1 MSEKQMKKMRP
12 AAVKNI
18 AKKVN
23 KIKKS
28 QTHPVQMVP
37 SGSLNRGT
45 NTFPGAYLP
54 KDQDRDTE
62 YTFKKR
68 YLDSNPFQGDKK
80 QYEVELQDHI
90 TEQDVKYMKDKQA
103 VMEGLLKKEYVY
115 SIFNMDDPKQA
126 WLAQQSGILTDINKA
141 QEAYIDY
148 RMGVEKRLALIRQKG
163 ISDLDADDW
172 DFLFKISQGVI
183 EYEFNDSPIWEPKG
197 HTYTGKKE
205 KDARKRGLFNPKLG
219 FSRLS
224 YDSEFNSPAGSKT
237 TNDIMLNLL
246 FGYSE
251 YSQGKPKELK
261 KVLTM
266 PAYYS

>member
-37 SGSLNRGT
+37 SIGLNRGT

-62 YTFKKR
+62 FMFKKR
-68 YLDSNPFQGDKK
+68 YLDSNPFQGGKK
-80 QYEVELQDHI
+80 EYEVELQDHV

-148 RMGVEKRLALIRQKG
+148 KMGVEKRLALIRQKG
-163 ISDLDADDW
+163 ISDLDAEDW
-172 DFLFKISQGVI
+172 DFLFKLESGVI
-183 EYEFNDSPIWEPKG
+183 EYDAMPVWEPKLHG
-197 HTYTGKKE
+197 YKDKKE
-205 KDARKRGLFNPKLG
+205 KDARKRGLFNPKLA
-219 FSRLS
+219 
-224 YDSEFNSPAGSKT
+224 FNPKTYIGPYNTPNSTSGRRT
-237 TNDIMLNLL
+237 TNDVMEMVFSKMPQKN
-246 FGYSE
+246 
-251 YSQGKPKELK
+251 PDELK
-261 KVLTM
+261 HVLNM